1 MCHVIIRNIWPS
13 EKGQM
18 TNNDLLLRKLKIKQ
32 LKDTKGV
39 IRNRRSKDRQYN
51 GKIQMSYDDVQA
63 LLRKLKI
70 EQHELH

>member
-1 MCHVIIRNIWPS
+1 MWPS

-39 IRNRRSKDRQYN
+39 IRNRRSKDRHYN
-51 GKIQMSYDDVQA
+51 EKRRMPNEDVQA
-63 LLRKLKI
+63 LHRKLKI

>member
-1 MCHVIIRNIWPS
+1 MCHVIKRNMWPS

-39 IRNRRSKDRQYN
+39 IRNRRSKDRHYN
-51 GKIQMSYDDVQA
+51 GKRRMPNEDVQA
-63 LLRKLKI
+63 LHRKLKI

>member
-51 GKIQMSYDDVQA
+51 GKIQMSNDDVQA
-63 LLRKLKI
+63 LHRNLKI